1 MFKNYVKIA
10 FRNLLKHKAYSF
22 INLTGFAV
30 GMACC
35 IVVLLFVQDEVQYD
49 TYHEAGD
56 RIYRISNRV
65 VLMSTGEEDI
75 VADSPFLWGRAMKQ
89 EYPEVAD
96 YVRFSLATSPNEPWE
111 IRRGEATFSESRM
124 LYADASVF
132 GIFSWPLQQGNAETA
147 LAQPKSIVLSESMAR
162 KYFGQENP
170 VGKILTVDPKRR
182 DRSGRL
188 THETIDYNVTGVMK
202 DIARRSHFTADF
214 LLSFVDLNDVY
225 GEDVTTGNVLNPGW
239 WRWRMTHTYLLLQ
252 EGVAPAALAAK
263 LPDFLERHVHEASK
277 ARGFYY
283 KAFLQPLP
291 EIYLDGNFGGQLAPV
306 GDQNKIY
313 MFSLVA
319 FFILCIGCI
328 NFTNLTTARATRRAK
343 EVGMRKVVGAEG
355 RQLIKQFLGESMLIS
370 FVALLF
376 ALGLVEITLPFFYQY
391 LGKTFAREAADIFPL
406 VLGIAGIGLFAGLL
420 AGSYPAFL
428 LSRFK
433 PVTMLRADTD
443 STKGQ
448 RLRQGL
454 VVFQFAI
461 SVFLIVATLTV
472 FKQLSFMRDYQLGF
486 DQAQVVVLPPNLGR
500 ALMPDYA
507 AFKNELKK
515 HTGVV
520 DVIAASALPGFGGGG
535 DLYGEAGA
543 PGDEAKGIAECWV
556 DYNFIGMF
564 GLELIAGR
572 NFSREMTTDA
582 GVRNE
587 NNRLIDLALIVNE
600 EAVKEFGWKSPEAA
614 LGKRL
619 VRDPK
624 AKDFV
629 GTIIGVVKDFHFQS
643 LRQPIAPLAMSVLPD
658 YSFIAVKLHAGNLP
672 ETLSAIRQIVERFA
686 PGVAFEMSFLD
697 EDFSGLYQA
706 EQKMSE
712 IFGCIS
718 ALAILLA
725 CLGLFG
731 LASFTV
737 ERRTKEIGV
746 RKVLGASATG
756 IAGLLSKD
764 FVKLVAAAN
773 LIAWP
778 IAYYVMIDWL
788 QDFAYRI
795 NIGWWI
801 FALTGGLALL
811 IALLTVS
818 TQAIKAALANP
829 VEALRYE

>member
-1 MFKNYVKIA
+1 MFKNYLKIA
-10 FRNLLKHKAYSF
+10 FRNLLRHKAYSL

-49 TYHEAGD
+49 TYHERGD
-56 RIYRISNRV
+56 RIYRISNRA

-75 VADSPFLWGRAMKQ
+75 VADSPFLWGPAMKQ

-96 YVRFSLATSPNEPWE
+96 YVRFSSITSPNDPWE
-111 IRRGEATFSESRM
+111 VRHGEATFSESRL
-124 LYADASVF
+124 LYADPSVF
-132 GIFSWPLQQGNAETA
+132 GIFSWPLRQGNAETA

-170 VGKILTVDPKRR
+170 VGKILIVDPKRR

-188 THETIDYNVTGVMK
+188 THETLDYKVTGVMK
-202 DIARRSHFTADF
+202 DIPRRSHFTADF

-225 GEDVTTGNVLNPGW
+225 GEDVTTGNVLNLGW
-239 WRWRMTHTYLLLQ
+239 WRWRMTYTYLLLK
-252 EGVAPAALAAK
+252 EGAEPVTLAAK

-283 KAFLQPLP
+283 NAFLQPLP
-291 EIYLDGNFGGQLAPV
+291 EIYLGGNFGGQLAPV

-328 NFTNLTTARATRRAK
+328 NFTNLSTARATRRAK

-370 FVALLF
+370 FIALLL
-376 ALGLVEITLPFFYQY
+376 ALGLVEIILPFFYQY
-391 LGKTFAREAADIFPL
+391 LGKTFVRETADIIPL

-433 PVTMLRADTD
+433 PVTMLRADAG

-448 RLRQGL
+448 RLRKGL

-472 FKQLSFMRDYQLGF
+472 YKQLSFMRNYQLGF
-486 DQAQVVVLPPNLGR
+486 DQEQVMVLPPTLGR
-500 ALMPDYA
+500 ALMPDYQ

-515 HTGVV
+515 QTGVV

-535 DLYGEAGA
+535 DVYGEAGA
-543 PGDEAKGIAECWV
+543 PGEQAKGIAECWV
-556 DYNFIGMF
+556 EYNFIEMF
-564 GLELIAGR
+564 GLEVIAGR

-582 GVRNE
+582 GVRDE
-587 NNRLIDLALIVNE
+587 NGRLIDLALIINE
-600 EAVKEFGWKSPEAA
+600 EAVKAFGWESPEAA

-624 AKDFV
+624 AKDFI

-643 LRQPIAPLAMSVLPD
+643 LRQPIAPLVMSVLPD
-658 YSFIAVKLHAGNLP
+658 YGFIAVKAHANNLP
-672 ETLSAIRQIVERFA
+672 ETIAAIRQTVERFA

-697 EDFSGLYQA
+697 ENFAGLYQA

-712 IFGCIS
+712 IFGYIS
-718 ALAILLA
+718 SLAIFIA

-764 FVKLVAAAN
+764 FVKLVLAAN

-778 IAYYVMIDWL
+778 IAYFAMNKWL

-795 NIGWWI
+795 NIGRWV
-801 FALTGGLALL
+801 FALAGGIALI

-829 VEALRYE
+829 IEALRYE

>member
-1 MFKNYVKIA
+1 MLKNYLKIA
-10 FRNLLKHKAYSF
+10 LRNLLRHKAYSL

-49 TYHEAGD
+49 TYHERGD
-56 RIYRISNRV
+56 RIYRVSNRA
-65 VLMSTGEEDI
+65 VLMSTGEEDV
-75 VADSPFLWGRAMKQ
+75 VADSPFLWGPAMKQ

-96 YVRFSLATSPNEPWE
+96 YVRFSPATSPNEPWE
-111 IRRGEATFSESRM
+111 VRRGEATFSESRM
-124 LYADASVF
+124 LFADPSVF
-132 GIFSWPLQQGNAETA
+132 RIFSWRLKHGNPEVA
-147 LAQPKSIVLSESMAR
+147 LAPPKSLVLSENVAR
-162 KYFGQENP
+162 KYFGDENP
-170 VGKILTVDPKRR
+170 LGKTLIIDPKRR
-182 DRSGRL
+182 DQNGRL
-188 THETIDYNVTGVMK
+188 TRETVDLTITGVME
-202 DIARRSHFTADF
+202 DIPRRSHFTADF
-214 LLSFVDLNDVY
+214 LLAFVDLNEIY
-225 GEDVTTGNVLNPGW
+225 GGDVTTGSGLNPGF
-239 WRWRMTHTYLLLQ
+239 WRWRMTHTYLLLR
-252 EGVAPAALAAK
+252 EGAESAALAAK

-291 EIYLDGNFGGQLAPV
+291 EIYLGGNFGGQLAPV

-313 MFSLVA
+313 MFSLAA

-328 NFTNLTTARATRRAK
+328 NFTNLSTARATRRAK

-370 FVALLF
+370 FIALLF
-376 ALGLVEITLPFFYQY
+376 ALGLAEIILPFFYQY
-391 LGKTFAREAADIFPL
+391 LGKTFVRDMADVIPL
-406 VLGIAGIGLFAGLL
+406 TLGIAGIGLFAGLL

-433 PVTMLRADTD
+433 PVTMLRADT
-443 STKGQ
+443 SSAKGQ
-448 RLRQGL
+448 GLRKGL

-472 FKQLSFMRDYQLGF
+472 FKQLSFMRNYQLGF
-486 DQAQVVVLPPNLGR
+486 DQEQVVVLPPNLGR
-500 ALMPDYA
+500 ALMPDYQ
-507 AFKNELKK
+507 AFKNEMKK

-520 DVIAASALPGFGGGG
+520 DVIATSALPGFGGGG
-535 DLYGEAGA
+535 DVYGEAGA
-543 PGDEAKGIAECWV
+543 PGEQAKGIAECWV
-556 DYNFIGMF
+556 DYNFIEMF
-564 GLELIAGR
+564 GLELITGR

-582 GVRNE
+582 GVRDE
-587 NNRLIDLALIVNE
+587 NGRLIDLALIVNE
-600 EAVKEFGWKSPEAA
+600 EAVKAFGWESPEAA

-624 AKDFV
+624 AMDFI

-643 LRQPIAPLAMSVLPD
+643 LRQPIAPLVMSVLPD
-658 YSFIAVKLHAGNLP
+658 YGFIAVKAHANNLP
-672 ETLSAIRQIVERFA
+672 ETIAAIRQTVERFA

-697 EDFSGLYQA
+697 ENFSGLYQA

-712 IFGCIS
+712 IFGYIS
-718 ALAILLA
+718 SLAILIA

-746 RKVLGASATG
+746 RKVLGASVAG

-764 FVKLVAAAN
+764 FVKLVLAAN

-778 IAYYVMIDWL
+778 IAYFAMNKWL
-788 QDFAYRI
+788 QDFAYRV
-795 NIGWWI
+795 NIGWWV
-801 FALTGGLALL
+801 FALAGGIALV

>member
-1 MFKNYVKIA
+1 MFKNYLKSA
-10 FRNLLKHKAYSF
+10 LRNLLRHKAYSL

-35 IVVLLFVQDEVQYD
+35 IVVLLFVQDEVRYD
-49 TYHEAGD
+49 AYHERGD
-56 RIYRISNRV
+56 RIYRISSRL
-65 VLMSTGEEDI
+65 VLMSTGEEEA

-96 YVRFSLATSPNEPWE
+96 YVRFSPATSPNEPWE
-111 IRRGEATFSESRM
+111 VRRGDAAFSESRM
-124 LYADASVF
+124 LYADPGVF
-132 GIFSWPLQQGNAETA
+132 GIFSWPLRQGNAETA

-170 VGKILTVDPKRR
+170 VGKILIVDPKRR

-188 THETIDYNVTGVMK
+188 THETLDYNVTGVMK
-202 DIARRSHFTADF
+202 DIPRRSHFTADF

-225 GEDVTTGNVLNPGW
+225 EEDVTTGNVLNLGW

-252 EGVAPAALAAK
+252 EGAESVALVAK
-263 LPDFLERHVHEASK
+263 FPDFLDRHVHEASK
-277 ARGFYY
+277 ARGFYF
-283 KAFLQPLP
+283 KTFLQPLP
-291 EIYLDGNFGGQLAPV
+291 EIYLGGNFAGQLAPV
-306 GDQNKIY
+306 GDKNRIY

-319 FFILCIGCI
+319 FFILCIACI
-328 NFTNLTTARATRRAK
+328 NFTNLSTARATRRAK
-343 EVGMRKVVGAEG
+343 EVGMRKVVGAAG
-355 RQLIKQFLGESMLIS
+355 RQLIKQFLGESLLIS
-370 FVALLF
+370 FIALLF
-376 ALGLVEITLPFFYQY
+376 ALGLAEIILPFFYQY
-391 LGKTFAREAADIFPL
+391 LGKTFVRDMNDVIPVA
-406 VLGIAGIGLFAGLL
+406 LGIAGIGLFAGLL

-433 PVTMLRADTD
+433 PVTMLRTD
-443 STKGQ
+443 MGSTKGR

-472 FKQLSFMRDYQLGF
+472 FKQLSFMRDSQLGF
-486 DQAQVVVLPPNLGR
+486 DQEQVVVLSPNLAR
-500 ALMPDYA
+500 ALMPDYP

-515 HTGVV
+515 QTGVV
-520 DVIAASALPGFGGGG
+520 DVIAASALPGIGGGG
-535 DLYGEAGA
+535 DVYGEEGA
-543 PGDEAKGIAECWV
+543 PGEQAKGISESWV
-556 DYNFIGMF
+556 DYNFIEMF

-572 NFSREMTTDA
+572 NFSRTITTDA
-582 GVRNE
+582 GVRDANG
-587 NNRLIDLALIVNE
+587 RLIDLALIVNE
-600 EAVKEFGWKSPEAA
+600 EAVKAFGWKSPEAA

-624 AKDFV
+624 AKDFI
-629 GTIIGVVKDFHFQS
+629 GTVVGVVKDFHFQS
-643 LRQPIAPLAMSVLPD
+643 LRQPIAPLVLSVLPD
-658 YSFIAVKLHAGNLP
+658 YNFIAAKVQGHNLP
-672 ETLSAIRQIVERFA
+672 QTRAAIQQTAKRFA
-686 PGVAFEMSFLD
+686 PDVAFETSFLD
-697 EDFSGLYQA
+697 ENFAGLYQA

-712 IFGCIS
+712 IFGYIS
-718 ALAILLA
+718 SLAIFIA

-737 ERRTKEIGV
+737 ERRIKEIGV
-746 RKVLGASATG
+746 RKVLGASVTG
-756 IAGLLSKD
+756 LAGLLSKD
-764 FVKLVAAAN
+764 FVKLVLFAN
-773 LIAWP
+773 VIAWP
-778 IAYYVMIDWL
+778 AAYFAMNQWL

-795 NIGWWI
+795 DIGWWV
-801 FALTGGLALL
+801 FALSGSIALL